1 MKLPSK
7 GSRPPSPSD
16 FLDKLMGRTSGYDAR
31 IRPNFKGNRHTVLGG
46 ARWDEHLLS
55 GQVWEWAPCS
65 FCVTLLG
72 SEVAQ
77 ITHRWVS
84 RERCCWLWCFH
95 TEERF
100 SLCHVLSL
108 FLCWPTA
115 SGSDFFFFCTDL
127 RNVQLPSYVTP
138 QAYFQP
144 ISISRCKW
152 SRQILSD
159 TLPPHSQG
167 SHFIYISSLLHI
179 LVSAC
184 WVNPAWLSIYTLM

>member
-46 ARWDEHLLS
+46 TRWDEHLLS

-100 SLCHVLSL
+100 SLCHVCHCFSAD
-108 FLCWPTA
+108 PQPQVQI
-115 SGSDFFFFCTDL
+115 FFFFAQISEMCSYPHM
-127 RNVQLPSYVTP
+127 LPHR
-138 QAYFQP
+138 P
-144 ISISRCKW
+144 ISSQSRSLVVSEAGRFSLTHFPLTLRGHISYIFHPC
-152 SRQILSD
+152 STSLSV
-159 TLPPHSQG
+159 HAG
-167 SHFIYISSLLHI
+167 
-179 LVSAC
+179 
-184 WVNPAWLSIYTLM
+184 